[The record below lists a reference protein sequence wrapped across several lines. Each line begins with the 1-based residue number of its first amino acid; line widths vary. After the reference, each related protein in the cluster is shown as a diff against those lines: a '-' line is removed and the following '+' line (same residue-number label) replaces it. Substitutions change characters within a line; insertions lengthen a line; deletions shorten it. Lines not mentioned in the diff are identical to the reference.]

1 MISEPTNLQN
11 LLLGDRLLFGAL
23 ARYEGLDL
31 VGVTLEN
38 AVNLLA
44 AICDLAGNPS
54 FAKDGVLAMG
64 VR

>member
-1 MISEPTNLQN
+1 VIGSF
-11 LLLGDRLLFGAL
+11 FGAL